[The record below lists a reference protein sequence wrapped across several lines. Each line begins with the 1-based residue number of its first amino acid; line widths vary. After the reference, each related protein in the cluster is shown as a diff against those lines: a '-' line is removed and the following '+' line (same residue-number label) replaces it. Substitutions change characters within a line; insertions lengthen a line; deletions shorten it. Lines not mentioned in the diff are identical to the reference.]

1 MSALKG
7 IQSDIQSWLRQGLA
21 TAPMPLLKLL
31 AQILV
36 RYQRQRQRICLARL
50 DDRMLR
56 DMGISRI
63 EAERESGK
71 PFWRD

>member
-1 MSALKG
+1 MSALKM
-7 IQSDIQSWLRQGLA
+7 IQSDIQSGLRQGL
-21 TAPMPLLKLL
+21 TAVPRSVLKLM

-36 RYQRQRQRICLARL
+36 RYRRQRQRICLARL

-63 EAERESGK
+63 DAERESAK